1 MKDEYPDQEAPQG
14 SYLDVIFAVIVLVAS
29 GFSTYTTYLGFS
41 NDLPIEMSVAIA
53 AIIGLGLVGM
63 NFKIRQA
70 RIREGGTQGAL
81 VVFAMIFVFSF
92 LSNTNAFYSL
102 FVEQDI
108 VRETQDE
115 AWRVYERE
123 SSRALNA
130 FDEDRIYQD
139 ELNKLAE
146 VENEMTKL
154 VVQITDPRN
163 LGLGEKAKRHLE
175 RIEELL
181 ETKATP
187 LEAPPAEADADEH
200 RQYADALVA
209 HIRTLMAE
217 RSQHGVVDGRT
228 AVHDEIRARRARHLE
243 RIEASDY
250 QRQHTDEMKRDLKWT
265 ESQVNRWIEPNPPLV
280 LDEINDEADEVGKFK
295 YTWRNFTQWISPV
308 AIVLAVILGALLDII
323 GPAMSF
329 GLYRPHFD

>member
-1 MKDEYPDQEAPQG
+1 MRDEYPDQDAPQG
-14 SYLDVIFAVIVLVAS
+14 SYLDVIFAIIVLVAS

-41 NDLPIEMSVAIA
+41 SDLPVEMSIAIA

-70 RIREGGTQGAL
+70 RTREGGTLGAL
-81 VVFAMIFVFSF
+81 AVFAMIFVFSF

-102 FVEQDI
+102 FIEQDI

-123 SSRALNA
+123 SARALNA
-130 FDEDRIYQD
+130 FDEDPVYQA
-139 ELNKLAE
+139 ELNRLAE

-163 LGLGEKAKRHLE
+163 PGLGEKARRHLE

-181 ETKATP
+181 ETQATP
-187 LEAPPAEADADEH
+187 LEAPGAEAPMAEH
-200 RQYADALVA
+200 REYADMLVA

-217 RSQHGVVDGRT
+217 RSERGVVDGRT
-228 AVHDEIRARRARHLE
+228 AAHDEIRARRQKHLD
-243 RIEASDY
+243 RVEASDY
-250 QRQHTDEMKRDLKWT
+250 RRTHTDEMKRDLKWT
-265 ESQVNRWIEPNPPLV
+265 ESQVNRWVEPDPPLA
-280 LDEINDEADEVGKFK
+280 LEEINDEADEVGKFK
-295 YTWRNFTQWISPV
+295 YTWRNFAAWVSPV
-308 AIVLAVILGALLDII
+308 AIVLAVVLGALLDII

-329 GLYRPHFD
+329 GLYRPQYD